1 MQGVDKL
8 SYDYLV
14 EIFKLAP
21 NDWEKCRDLR
31 LEALQKDSKAFGSS
45 YEESA
50 KRPDEEWK
58 KKLENPKSHIFVAR
72 DGDDFFGI
80 AATYQEEGEKTEHI
94 AYIWGV
100 YVRDSHR
107 GKGIGKKLMQ
117 AVLQNLQA
125 NSKIKKANL
134 NVNTEQSAAVKMYES
149 LGFKIAGTLH
159 KELKEGEEYFDEYL
173 MEKMF

>member
-1 MQGVDKL
+1 M
-8 SYDYLV
+8 
-14 EIFKLAP
+14 EISRLNQA
-21 NDWEKCRDLR
+21 DWEKYKELR
-31 LEALQKDSKAFGSS
+31 LEALQKDSKAFGES

-50 KRPDEEWK
+50 KRTDEEWK
-58 KKLENPKSHIFVAR
+58 KRLENPKTHIFVAR
-72 DGDDFFGI
+72 DGDDFFGM
-80 AATYQEEGEKTEHI
+80 AAAYQEEKKKTGHI

-117 AVLQNLQA
+117 AVLQELQA
-125 NSKIKKANL
+125 DSEIKKANL
-134 NVNTEQSAAVKMYES
+134 NVNTEQTAAVKMYES

-159 KELKEGEEYFDEYL
+159 KELKEGDEYFDEYL

>member
-1 MQGVDKL
+1 MEILKL
-8 SYDYLV
+8 NPS
-14 EIFKLAP
+14 
-21 NDWEKCRDLR
+21 DWEKYKDLR
-31 LEALQKDSKAFGSS
+31 LEALQKDGKAFGSS

-50 KRPDEEWK
+50 KKTDEEWK
-58 KKLENPKSHIFVAR
+58 KGLENPKNYVFVAR
-72 DGDDFFGI
+72 DGDNFFGM
-80 AATYQEEGEKTEHI
+80 AAAYQEEGKKTEHI

-100 YVRDSHR
+100 YVRDSYR

-117 AVLQNLQA
+117 AVLQELQA

-134 NVNTEQSAAVKMYES
+134 NVNTEQIAAAKMYES